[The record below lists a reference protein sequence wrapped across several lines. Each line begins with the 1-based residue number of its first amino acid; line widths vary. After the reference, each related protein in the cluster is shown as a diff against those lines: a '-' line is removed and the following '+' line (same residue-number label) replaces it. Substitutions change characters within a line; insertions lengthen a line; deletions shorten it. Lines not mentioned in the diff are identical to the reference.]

1 MATRDSFDFVD
12 NHFYWD
18 HPSFLGASWGLP
30 STGASG
36 NSSAVAAGGAGPD
49 AVAMTRL
56 YGKPF
61 TVSEWDYV
69 FPNRYRAEG
78 GMIMGAVSALQD
90 WDAIWRFAYSHGR
103 DSVIAPRPA
112 DYFNMAQDPLR
123 QASERT
129 GILLFLRGDAKV
141 AQNMVTATVDPKSLT
156 ELGANLPKLPNYKDI
171 TSITKVGVSLAPGG
185 KNKFGETAKTALSAL
200 NLSGKF
206 RGSKSDIDTRKDSD
220 TLELH
225 LFRGNDNG
233 DSLAVLNT
241 PMTQAISGQALERGL
256 AHETDDFT
264 VNIRDYQASVSVS
277 SLDRSSLGS
286 SKRILITHLTDL
298 QNTSQTFSSSDRR
311 VLEAWGQLP
320 YLVRR
325 GSATVTLNRT
335 DGAKLKAYRLDTTGK
350 RIAPLPIKA
359 TKDSAVLELSTLAPD
374 GSATLYYEV
383 IAP

>member
-18 HPSFLGASWGLP
+18 HPSFLGTSWGLP
-30 STGASG
+30 STGWSG

-69 FPNRYRAEG
+69 FPNRFRAEG
-78 GMIMGAVSALQD
+78 GLIMGAVSALQD

-129 GILLFLRGDAKV
+129 GILLFLRGDVKV
-141 AQNMVTATVDPKSLT
+141 AKNTVVAGVDPKELT
-156 ELGANLPKLPNYKDI
+156 RTGNVLPKLPNYR
-171 TSITKVGVSLAPGG
+171 SITQITRTGVLLKSGG
-185 KNKFGETAKTALSAL
+185 DKEFGDTSDTAVNALRTTGRL
-200 NLSGKF
+200 TGMN
-206 RGSKSDIDTRKDSD
+206 KSDGNLQRISD
-220 TLELH
+220 TQQMF
-225 LFRGNDNG
+225 LFGADT
-233 DSLAVLNT
+233 LVALLT
-241 PMTQAISGQALERGL
+241 PMTQAIIAQETENDS
-256 AHETDDFT
+256 AHSTGDFT
-264 VNIRDYQASVSVS
+264 ANIQGTNAAISVS
-277 SLDRSSLGS
+277 SVDGKPVAS
-286 SKRILITHLTDL
+286 SKRLLLIHLTDL
-298 QNTSQTFSSSDRR
+298 QNTNQKFSSSDRR
-311 VLEAWGQLP
+311 VLEAWGELP

-325 GSATVTLNRT
+325 GSATVTLKRG
-335 DGAKLKAYRLDTTGK
+335 DAAKLKAYRLDTTGK
-350 RIAPLPIKA
+350 RVAPLAIKA